1 MSVGKAGYIAPIVL
15 PSTTTIAPVATTVA
29 PTVTTVATGA
39 GTSVATSGALLT
51 GGALIVGGL
60 VVGGVSYGYLAIK
73 RDKLKSYLA
82 DGIKEIEKRE
92 RELKSR
98 YNITLNYANQLK
110 KISKEIMPKYDKSIL
125 EILSSEKQDR
135 EKFQNSLLTIRERLN
150 LLKVEYKEID
160 KELEIYQT
168 IIEQL
173 EQPKSLDKPF
183 QKILK
188 LHKSIANSADIK
200 TKKSLLNSL
209 KEEIESYKDRVFEQ
223 YIIAHRLDDI
233 KEEKIVEQH
242 KSDKIRQEIE
252 INLEKLTALK
262 PNYQFPF
269 DIEKESDR
277 LELIRDNLKI
287 EYAQAK
293 KEKSFKD
300 KLSELSSGIDNPD
313 LNSKVALFIE
323 KECFNLD
330 EYEQLKQE
338 IEAYQTQ
345 EQHKAENEL
354 IADEVIRNL
363 KELGYTIV
371 DEEKKRLKESKT
383 VYIDIDNGYKLKVNF
398 KSDNSFKIK
407 FIRYVSSGYTP
418 TSYDKQKDE
427 EMVSKWSSDYDKLI
441 ALLAQN
447 GLAIE
452 HKIRLEPNGEDVEYV
467 VEAEEEQLRE
477 KSISKGIERA
487 N

>member
-1 MSVGKAGYIAPIVL
+1 MSGAKVGYVAPIAL
-15 PSTTTIAPVATTVA
+15 SPTTIAPVG
-29 PTVTTVATGA
+29 TTVATTT
-39 GTSVATSGALLT
+39 GTSVATGGALLT

-82 DGIKEIEKRE
+82 EGIKEIEKRE

-98 YNITLNYANQLK
+98 YNITLDYANQLK
-110 KISKEIMPKYDKSIL
+110 KTSKEILPKYDKSIL
-125 EILSSEKQDR
+125 EILSSEKKDR
-135 EKFQNSLLTIRERLN
+135 EKFQNSLLSIREKLN
-150 LLKVEYKEID
+150 LLTVECKEIN

-173 EQPKSLDKPF
+173 EQPKPLDEPF
-183 QKILK
+183 QKIIK
-188 LHKSIANSADIK
+188 LHKSIAKSTDIK
-200 TKKSLLNSL
+200 TKKSLLNHL
-209 KEEIESYKDRVFEQ
+209 KEEIESYKDRLLEQ
-223 YIIAHRLDDI
+223 YIITHGLDNI
-233 KEEKIVEQH
+233 EEDKIEEEH
-242 KSDKIRQEIE
+242 KSNKIRQEIE
-252 INLEKLTALK
+252 ISLEKLIVLN
-262 PNYQFPF
+262 PNYQFTF
-269 DIEKESDR
+269 DMEKERDR
-277 LELIRDNLKI
+277 LELIRDNIKI

-300 KLSELSSGIDNPD
+300 RLSELSSGIDNPD
-313 LNSKVALFIE
+313 LNSKVALFIK
-323 KECFNLD
+323 KEHFNLD
-330 EYEQLKQE
+330 EYKQLKQE
-338 IEAYQTQ
+338 IETHQAQ
-345 EQHKAENEL
+345 EQYQAENEL

-383 VYIDIDNGYKLKVNF
+383 VYIDIDDGYKLKVNF
-398 KSDNSFKIK
+398 KSNNSFKIK
-407 FIRYVSSGYTP
+407 FIRYISSDYSP

-427 EMVSKWSSDYDKLI
+427 EMVSKWSNDYDKLI

-467 VEAEEEQLRE
+467 VQEEEELKE
-477 KSISKGIERA
+477 KSKAKGIERT